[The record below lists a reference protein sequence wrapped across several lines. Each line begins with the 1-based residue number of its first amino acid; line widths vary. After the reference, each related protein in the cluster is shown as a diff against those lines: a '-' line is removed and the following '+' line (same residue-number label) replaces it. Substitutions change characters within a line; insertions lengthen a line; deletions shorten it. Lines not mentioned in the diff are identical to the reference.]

1 MRIDGAATSDR
12 FQSPENVNQKTSRLA
27 KEEKVEGMLVDQK
40 KAGQFDQKE
49 QVDNLK
55 DAVNKINRTM
65 ETYNTELRFS
75 VHEDSGETMVKVI
88 NTKDDT
94 VIRQIPPEYILD
106 IVAHVKQMDGP
117 FLSHQI
123 PGMPVYV
130 TVSELMMVLF
140 ALPGVYT
147 RENSLELKEIVYHIT
162 GRTVERRH

>member
-12 FQSPENVNQKTSRLA
+12 FQSSENVNQKTSRLA
-27 KEEKVEGMLVDQK
+27 KEEKVEGMLVDQN

-55 DAVNKINRTM
+55 DAVNKINQTM

-106 IVAHVKQMDGP
+106 IVAHVKQMLG
-117 FLSHQI
+117 I
-123 PGMPVYV
+123 
-130 TVSELMMVLF
+130 
-140 ALPGVYT
+140 
-147 RENSLELKEIVYHIT
+147 IVDRFI
-162 GRTVERRH
+162 